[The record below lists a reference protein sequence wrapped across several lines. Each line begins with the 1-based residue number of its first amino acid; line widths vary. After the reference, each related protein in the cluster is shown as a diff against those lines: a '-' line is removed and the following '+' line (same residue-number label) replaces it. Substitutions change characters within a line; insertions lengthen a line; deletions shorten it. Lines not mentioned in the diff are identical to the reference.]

1 MTTIVGAGLAGLI
14 AGSIFPRA
22 QLFEAGDESQSI
34 HKAVLRFRTSA
45 VGDATGVE
53 FKKVNVKKGLWYE
66 NKFVQPDIRLA
77 NWYSGKVVGKLAD
90 RSIWNL
96 DPVERFIAPE
106 DLISQLVDRCSGR
119 ISWNT
124 KMDEIPRGAISTV
137 PMPIMA
143 KLMGIEH
150 NQEFKHAPIHVERW
164 HIPGADVYQ
173 TIYYPDLELNV
184 YRASITKD
192 LLIIE
197 AIDVLNQ
204 NDIDVVF
211 KSFGIN
217 SAACSAFD
225 KVSQRYG
232 KISAIDEGFRRNF
245 IYRLTQDY
253 GIYSLGRF
261 ATWRNI
267 LLDDVVKDAQVIKR
281 IMKSDNYDSVKVFS
295 K

>member
-1 MTTIVGAGLAGLI
+1 
-14 AGSIFPRA
+14 
-22 QLFEAGDESQSI
+22 
-34 HKAVLRFRTSA
+34 
-45 VGDATGVE
+45 
-53 FKKVNVKKGLWYE
+53 
-66 NKFVQPDIRLA
+66 
-77 NWYSGKVVGKLAD
+77 
-90 RSIWNL
+90 
-96 DPVERFIAPE
+96 
-106 DLISQLVDRCSGR
+106 
-119 ISWNT
+119 
-124 KMDEIPRGAISTV
+124 
-137 PMPIMA
+137 MPIMA
-143 KLMGIEH
+143 KLIGIEH

-192 LLIIE
+192 LLIVE

-245 IYRLTQDY
+245 IYKLTQDH